1 MTTAEIIAEFTTL
14 VNVEQEYTLGELKSI
29 LSDVYKVKTGKK
41 VAPNKVAK
49 KAEKEPSDDEDVP
62 KKRGRPAKAPKLD
75 ANGDVKK
82 KREPSL
88 YNIFIKERRAHYK
101 LTDPE
106 LSSKE
111 CMLRAAAEWTAKK
124 EAEKE
129 PSDDDATDE
138 TTNEMKKEDE
148 EAKKEDEKKTKKVKE
163 VKVKEVK
170 EKKEKKGKKEEV
182 KEYEVKEDEEEKI
195 NGEE

>member
-1 MTTAEIIAEFTTL
+1 MTTAEIITEFTTL

-41 VAPNKVAK
+41 VAPKKVAK

-75 ANGDVKK
+75 ANGEVKK

-88 YNIFIKERRAHYK
+88 YNIFIKERRAQYK
-101 LTDPE
+101 LTDPD

-124 EAEKE
+124 EAEKQQ
-129 PSDDDATDE
+129 SDDETKDVKDQETDE
-138 TTNEMKKEDE
+138 EKDEEKDEAKEEEE
-148 EAKKEDEKKTKKVKE
+148 EAKKEKKEAK
-163 VKVKEVK
+163 K
-170 EKKEKKGKKEEV
+170 EKKEKGKKKADAKADEN
-182 KEYEVKEDEEEKI
+182 DEE
-195 NGEE
+195 

>member
-41 VAPNKVAK
+41 VAPKKVAK

-75 ANGDVKK
+75 ANGEVKK

-101 LTDPE
+101 ITDPE
-106 LSSKE
+106 LPSKE

-124 EAEKE
+124 EAEKHQ
-129 PSDDDATDE
+129 SDDETKDVKVQETDE
-138 TTNEMKKEDE
+138 
-148 EAKKEDEKKTKKVKE
+148 AKDEKKDEAKDEEKDEAKEEEKEEKKEAK
-163 VKVKEVK
+163 K
-170 EKKEKKGKKEEV
+170 EKKEKKGKKKADVEESN
-182 KEYEVKEDEEEKI
+182 DE
-195 NGEE
+195 

>member
-1 MTTAEIIAEFTTL
+1 MTTAEIIAEFTTI
-14 VNVEQEYTLGELKSI
+14 VNVEQEYTLSELKNI
-29 LSDVYKVKTGKK
+29 LADVYKVKTGKK
-41 VAPNKVAK
+41 VVAKKAVK
-49 KAEKEPSDDEDVP
+49 KAEKEPSDDEDAP

-75 ANGDVKK
+75 ANGEVKK

-101 LTDPE
+101 LTEPD

-129 PSDDDATDE
+129 PSD
-138 TTNEMKKEDE
+138 NESEKEVKAK
-148 EAKKEDEKKTKKVKE
+148 EAKEENDEKKTKKEPK
-163 VKVKEVK
+163 
-170 EKKEKKGKKEEV
+170 KKEAVEVKKEEGD
-182 KEYEVKEDEEEKI
+182 DE
-195 NGEE
+195 

>member
-129 PSDDDATDE
+129 PSDDETKDANDE
-138 TTNEMKKEDE
+138 VVNEEKDGEEKE
-148 EAKKEDEKKTKKVKE
+148 EKKTKKA
-163 VKVKEVK
+163 KEVK
-170 EKKEKKGKKEEV
+170 EKKEKKVKKEEA
-182 KEYEVKEDEEEKI
+182 KDDAEE
-195 NGEE
+195 